1 MGHYDDLYE
10 FYKDKPIPPFGLKVF
25 KRESKKETKR
35 GKKMLDPFVNDQS
48 LNNELKDAWKEI
60 EELKKEREA
69 LKLECA
75 QLKNERDTFIKENN
89 TLKRELS
96 RYLDG
101 E

>member
-10 FYKDKPIPPFGLKVF
+10 FYKDKPIPPVGLETFTKNL
-25 KRESKKETKR
+25 KRKTNR
-35 GKKMLDPFVNDQS
+35 CKKMLDPFVNDRS

-60 EELKKEREA
+60 EELKKEKEA

-75 QLKNERDTFIKENN
+75 QLKNERDAFIKENS
-89 TLKRELS
+89 TLKKELS
-96 RYLDG
+96 RYLEG

>member
-1 MGHYDDLYE
+1 
-10 FYKDKPIPPFGLKVF
+10 
-25 KRESKKETKR
+25 
-35 GKKMLDPFVNDQS
+35 MLDPFINDQS
-48 LNNELKDAWKEI
+48 LNHELKNSWKEI
-60 EELKKEREA
+60 EELKKEKEA

-75 QLKNERDTFIKENN
+75 QLKNERDAFIKENN

>member
-1 MGHYDDLYE
+1 
-10 FYKDKPIPPFGLKVF
+10 
-25 KRESKKETKR
+25 
-35 GKKMLDPFVNDQS
+35 MLDPFVNDQS
-48 LNNELKDAWKEI
+48 LNHELKDAWKKI
-60 EELKKEREA
+60 EELKAEKEA

-75 QLKNERDTFIKENN
+75 QLKNERDAFMKENH